1 MLVLAPNFVHKQDQQ
16 LIFVSG
22 FIFNSTII
30 IYNIIYNIITC
41 NDDFALIVTR
51 VTSKFFGA
59 LNVDGTSF

>member
-30 IYNIIYNIITC
+30 IYNIITC

-59 LNVDGTSF
+59 LNVVGTSF